1 MTSVTTAWPF
11 IQWGINIIGP
21 LPEALGNVKFL
32 IVAIDYYTKWVEAKP
47 LASITGKHVE
57 RFVWEHIVCRF
68 GIPQMI
74 VSNNGKQFEEG
85 VFPQFCE
92 RLKIK

>member
-11 IQWGINIIGP
+11 IQRGIDIVGP
-21 LPEALGNVKFL
+21 SSEALGKVNFL
-32 IVAIDYYTKWVEAKP
+32 IVAVDYFTKWVEAKP
-47 LASITGKHVE
+47 LASVTGKHIE

-74 VSNNGKQFEEG
+74 VSDNGKQFEEG
-85 VFPQFCE
+85 HSHSFV
-92 RLKIK
+92 